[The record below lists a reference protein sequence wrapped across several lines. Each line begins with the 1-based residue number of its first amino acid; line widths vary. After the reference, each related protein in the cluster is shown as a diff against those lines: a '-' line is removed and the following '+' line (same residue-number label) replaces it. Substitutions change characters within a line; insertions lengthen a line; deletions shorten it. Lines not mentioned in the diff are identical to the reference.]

1 MCHSPCAQVLEL
13 THNHGTEKDD
23 AFHVHTGNSEPLGFG
38 HIGFLKPAGRGE
50 GLLIA
55 GERRASFSRL
65 PRRRPRGNVQG
76 DGAGVKPLPAPSL
89 PRQSRQRR
97 GGGGMAVTTARGVMV
112 ASEREGADGLLL
124 PPLARAEL
132 EPIARRGAASC
143 SQPLLLACAGGRP
156 LPQEAAGRRHEQPR
170 IRPRPERRAA
180 LRGCAGPPREQHR
193 PHAASC
199 EQATGSSSCSAAPRS
214 QACAP
219 TFEERGP
226 GPGVCSTPE
235 ARRFAFV
242 WVSPLPTARRPP
254 RTGCQTDGRRRDA
267 GAACSL
273 FSFS

>member
-1 MCHSPCAQVLEL
+1 
-13 THNHGTEKDD
+13 
-23 AFHVHTGNSEPLGFG
+23 
-38 HIGFLKPAGRGE
+38 
-50 GLLIA
+50 
-55 GERRASFSRL
+55 
-65 PRRRPRGNVQG
+65 
-76 DGAGVKPLPAPSL
+76 
-89 PRQSRQRR
+89 
-97 GGGGMAVTTARGVMV
+97 MAVTTARGVMV

-219 TFEERGP
+219 TSEERGP
-226 GPGVCSTPE
+226 ACAARQRHAVSRLFGSLPFPRPG
-235 ARRFAFV
+235 ARRARGV
-242 WVSPLPTARRPP
+242 RPTADAATPGP
-254 RTGCQTDGRRRDA
+254 RVH
-267 GAACSL
+267 CSL
-273 FSFS
+273 FHNWPRSRHCARARARAARLLSPSSLRIDRGNPQRERVARKHSSSRLRQVADYQTK

>member
-50 GLLIA
+50 GLLLA
-55 GERRASFSRL
+55 GERRAYFSRL
-65 PRRRPRGNVQG
+65 PRRRPRGDVQG

-124 PPLARAEL
+124 PLSR
-132 EPIARRGAASC
+132 EPSARRGAASC

-180 LRGCAGPPREQHR
+180 LRGCAGPPREQRR

-226 GPGVCSTPE
+226 ACAARQRHAVCLGLSPCPSHGPAPAAHGVSD
-235 ARRFAFV
+235 R
-242 WVSPLPTARRPP
+242 
-254 RTGCQTDGRRRDA
+254 DGRRRDS

-273 FSFS
+273 TLFSF